1 MRRRRHG
8 RPQTSDGDTFLPTF
22 ATRVLAGQA
31 RDQTGRSRPPSMKE
45 NTEIR
50 EQLASEAA
58 ALAAEELELEAE
70 ERALEQLEAEEAALR
85 QLEAEEAALRAEESS
100 LIAQG
105 VSPFR
110 VHLPKAHHLVEDAP
124 SSPLRE
130 APPSARH
137 PLRVYSS
144 SSFSSKA
151 GASPGEPSP
160 SPSAGVSPRT
170 ATAMSAASA
179 AASAILFGRRA
190 RNAAVAI
197 VSARSSG
204 KEMAAAPATPQGARP
219 RAAGEGGEEEEAALL
234 EAEEAALIAEEAA
247 ELEAEEAALNAE
259 LAALEAEEAALH
271 AVEVAQA
278 GEAAKAE
285 AKALDALRI
294 ALTTAKAE
302 ATDAAGRSARAAD
315 IAAEKA
321 ALAEDARAATARAA
335 AAAQAAGLPPSP
347 RRPSPR
353 VADVRAQRASLE
365 KSRQA
370 RAGSRVK
377 DNPRLSKASS
387 ALLLD
392 LLTAVHG
399 PKPAGLS
406 STTVGGK

>member
-1 MRRRRHG
+1 M
-8 RPQTSDGDTFLPTF
+8 
-22 ATRVLAGQA
+22 
-31 RDQTGRSRPPSMKE
+31 
-45 NTEIR
+45 
-50 EQLASEAA
+50 
-58 ALAAEELELEAE
+58 
-70 ERALEQLEAEEAALR
+70 
-85 QLEAEEAALRAEESS
+85 
-100 LIAQG
+100 IAVNVSQG
-105 VSPFR
+105 
-110 VHLPKAHHLVEDAP
+110 
-124 SSPLRE
+124 
-130 APPSARH
+130 
-137 PLRVYSS
+137 
-144 SSFSSKA
+144 
-151 GASPGEPSP
+151 
-160 SPSAGVSPRT
+160 
-170 ATAMSAASA
+170 
-179 AASAILFGRRA
+179 
-190 RNAAVAI
+190 
-197 VSARSSG
+197 
-204 KEMAAAPATPQGARP
+204 
-219 RAAGEGGEEEEAALL
+219 
-234 EAEEAALIAEEAA
+234 
-247 ELEAEEAALNAE
+247 
-259 LAALEAEEAALH
+259 AALH
-271 AVEVAQA
+271 AVEAAQA
-278 GEAAKAE
+278 VEAAESSSSVAEAEDDAKAE